1 MQTSLKLYEYIQ
13 NIPKTVPDKI
23 ILTDI
28 EEKIFSFLLSNNQT
42 NTTFRVAGGW
52 VRDKLLNLP
61 STDLDITLDNIS
73 GQDFKEILIK
83 NNSSIIKEKKNS
95 NSKSSHLHT
104 ATINLFN
111 LDIDLNNLRKEIYHP
126 NNRVPEISKGTPLE
140 DALRRDITINTL
152 FYNINNKTI
161 EDFTKNGIN
170 DLKNGIINMPKSP
183 EISFNEDPLRMI
195 RVIRFATRFQF
206 KINNEIIEAFNE
218 KNLNLFG
225 KIISNERIEKELSLI
240 MEKKYSYASVFL
252 LFKLGLLK
260 YILKFEDEKIFI
272 NNEDLINCVNIILI
286 SNYLI
291 NYNDNNNFFIPEI
304 NYDNNNNNKIL
315 NYSLFTTPLRKYE
328 FVNKKNIKEIG
339 SKIYLNKVL
348 KLNNNLVNE
357 IINLIFPIHDIQKI
371 IKNNNFNRLEIGLLM
386 KNIKFKNFKKI
397 LFICVCDEYIN
408 NENNIIEYINIEKIN
423 KILFNY
429 KQFYDYVINE
439 KSENTF
445 ELKPI
450 IDGKTLKKELN
461 LNNNQIGKFLNIL
474 IEEQIKNPLIN
485 KEEAINILKNKIN

>member
-13 NIPKTVPDKI
+13 NIPKTVSDKI

-61 STDLDITLDNIS
+61 SSDLDITLDNIT
-73 GQDFKEILIK
+73 GQEFKDILIK

-95 NSKSSHLHT
+95 NSKSSHLQT

-111 LDIDLNNLRKEIYHP
+111 LDIDLNNLRKETYHQ

-152 FYNINNKTI
+152 FYNINTKNI
-161 EDFTKNGIN
+161 EDFTKSGIH
-170 DLKNGIINMPKSP
+170 DLENGIINMPKSP
-183 EISFNEDPLRMI
+183 QISFNEDPLRMI

-206 KINNEIIEAFNE
+206 KIKDEIIEAFNE

-225 KIISNERIEKELSLI
+225 NIISNERIEKELSLI
-240 MEKKYSYASVFL
+240 MEKKYSYSSVFL

-272 NNEDLINCVNIILI
+272 NNDDLINCVNIILI

-291 NYNDNNNFFIPEI
+291 NDNNNNFFEI

-315 NYSLFTTPLRKYE
+315 NYSLFTAPLRKYE
-328 FVNKKNIKEIG
+328 FVNKKNSKEIG

-348 KLNNNLVNE
+348 KLNNNFVNE
-357 IINLIFPIHDIQKI
+357 IVNLISHINNIQKI
-371 IKNNNFNRLEIGLLM
+371 INKNNFNRLEIGLLM
-386 KNIKFKNFKKI
+386 KKIKFNNFKKI
-397 LFICVCDEYIN
+397 LFLCVCDEYIN
-408 NENNIIEYINIEKIN
+408 NENQIIEFINKEKIN

-429 KQFYDYVINE
+429 KQFFDYVIKE
-439 KSENTF
+439 KLENIF
-445 ELKPI
+445 ELKPL

-461 LNNNQIGKFLNIL
+461 LNNNQIGNFLNLL
-474 IEEQIKNPLIN
+474 IEEQIKNPSIN
-485 KEEAINILKNKIN
+485 KDEAINILKNKIN